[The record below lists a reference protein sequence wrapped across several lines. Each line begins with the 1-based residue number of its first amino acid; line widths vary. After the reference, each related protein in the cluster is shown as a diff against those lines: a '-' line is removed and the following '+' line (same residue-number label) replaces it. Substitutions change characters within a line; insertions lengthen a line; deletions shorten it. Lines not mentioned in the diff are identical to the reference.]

1 MLRNLM
7 PKKLRAVSAL
17 LLLAFTLPPAAS
29 DDSGIGLTPLLAEG
43 DYDAAAALAMSSGIQ
58 PLAGLLTAADAAGL
72 DNDPTWR
79 ALLHYRR
86 NLFGITRSE
95 VDGADFF
102 LSARGRTDARAEL
115 HATLA
120 AFLGN
125 RPVPPNNHTAQC
137 RFVARHA
144 WLRERLAIT
153 PGQIPVEQCEA
164 FDTFLAALRAARLT
178 VVFPSAHP
186 NNPSSAFGH
195 TLLRVDQDRP
205 GGSSSL
211 LAWSV
216 TYGAQIEGTG
226 AGTQIWK
233 GLVGGLE
240 GRFSILPY
248 YAKLR
253 EYAQLEDRDVWEY
266 TLNVPPDKI
275 GFMMRHAW
283 EIVPSRFDYK
293 FFTENCSYHLLTLM
307 DVSAPQAPLADA
319 FPAWVIPVDTLKVMR
334 ARGLVADVAWRPA
347 YHTLIRER
355 RRNLDSGEAR
365 VALDIAR
372 TGTDP
377 AIAVADQPPP
387 RAAAILDLAYDYLRY
402 DRIHD
407 TKRLD
412 ATLSAPERA
421 VLSVRSRLGI
431 ASDPAPAT
439 MPSIAPDR
447 GHDTGRFGFGAST
460 VNGTPAA
467 LLSYR
472 GAYHEMLD
480 PVGGYAPNS
489 GIEFINLGARYTS
502 RERLELDR
510 LTLVDILSLEPR
522 DAFFR
527 NISWGLRFGWEGT
540 PRADDSW
547 STFPTLRGGP
557 GVAYAPLHDT
567 NLLIYGLATASVDA
581 GREFDDGYRIGA
593 GASAGLLWR
602 PAPSFATR
610 IAAVFLGGVA
620 GDDGDTSKIGVEQNI
635 TLARNLALR
644 FNIAHSRFLGE
655 ESNEGRIELML
666 FQ

>member
-1 MLRNLM
+1 M
-7 PKKLRAVSAL
+7 PKFLRTGRAAL
-17 LLLAFTLPPAAS
+17 LFAIAILPVLARANPDAGTNDMDRLLAL
-29 DDSGIGLTPLLAEG
+29 G
-43 DYDAAAALAMSSGIQ
+43 DYDAVAATALATGAQ
-58 PLAGLLTAADAAGL
+58 PLAGLLTAADAAAL
-72 DNDPTWR
+72 HDDPVWR

-86 NLFGITRSE
+86 SAFGITRSE

-115 HATLA
+115 RATLA
-120 AFLGN
+120 AFLIS
-125 RPVPPNNHTAQC
+125 RPLPPNNHSAQC
-137 RFVARHA
+137 RFVARQA

-153 PGQIPVEQCEA
+153 PAQIPIENCQA
-164 FDTFLAALRAARLT
+164 FDTFREALRAARLT

-205 GGSSSL
+205 GGSSNL

-216 TYGAQIEGTG
+216 TYGAQIENTG
-226 AGTQIWK
+226 PATQAWK

-248 YAKLR
+248 YVKLR

-266 TLNVPPDKI
+266 ALNVPPERID
-275 GFMMRHAW
+275 FMLRHAW

-307 DVSAPQAPLADA
+307 DVSMPEAPLADA
-319 FPAWVIPVDTLKVMR
+319 FPAWVIPVDTLKLMR

-347 YHTLIRER
+347 YHTLIRQR
-355 RRNLDSGEAR
+355 RKDLDADEAR
-365 VALDIAR
+365 RALDIAR
-372 TGTDP
+372 AGADP
-377 AIAVADQPPP
+377 AVTVAEQSPQ

-412 ATLSAPERA
+412 PNLSAPERA
-421 VLSVRSRLGI
+421 VLSARSRLGI
-431 ASDPAPAT
+431 ASDPAPVAT
-439 MPSIAPDR
+439 PATPPDQ
-447 GHDTGRFGFGAST
+447 GHDSGRFGFGAST
-460 VNGTPAA
+460 VNGTTAA

-489 GIEFINLGARYTS
+489 GIEFINLGARYTG
-502 RERLELDR
+502 RDGLELDR

-527 NISWGLRFGWEGT
+527 NISWGLRLGWEGV
-540 PRADDSW
+540 PREDDSW

-557 GVAYAPLHDT
+557 GVAYAPLRDT
-567 NLLIYGLATASVDA
+567 NLLVYGLATAAIDA

-602 PAPSFATR
+602 PAPALATR
-610 IAAVFLGGVA
+610 IVADFLAGVA
-620 GDDGDTSKIGVEQNI
+620 GDDGDTARVGVEQNI
-635 TLARNLALR
+635 TLARNVALR
-644 FNIAHSRFLGE
+644 FNIARFRFLGE
-655 ESNEGRIELML
+655 DSNEARIELML
-666 FQ
+666 FH